1 MHKEASSTKPSKVLY
16 GLSISFF
23 FACFTTSK
31 MKAPAEA
38 ANTMVENLK
47 KRLIFYIPTKVSNET
62 FWDNL

>member
-1 MHKEASSTKPSKVLY
+1 
-16 GLSISFF
+16 
-23 FACFTTSK
+23 